1 MTAVARW
8 AALAVVLLIAAALRL
23 WDLGGEGYGT
33 EYYAAG
39 VRSMLTS
46 WRLLLFNAFDPAG
59 FISLDKPPLA
69 FWVQATSAFVLGFS
83 GFSIALPQAVEG
95 LIAVALVWW
104 ITRRRAGDAAGIAAA
119 AVLAISPVS
128 VAIDRSNNTDTC
140 LTLVLLCAA
149 WAALRALET
158 HRARWQFA
166 AFALLGLGFNVKML
180 AALIAAPAF
189 AALFWFGSR
198 QSYRYRFGVLA
209 GAGTVLS
216 VIALAWPLL
225 YDLTPPDRRPFVDS
239 SRDNSMLELVVVH
252 NGIERFI
259 LPARQTA
266 TIGEPAPDQANRLY
280 DAVPTGPL
288 RLADR
293 HLAQQVL
300 WLLPLALFGAL
311 IACRTAERTRWLA
324 VVAVAWAVSYAV
336 VYSFA
341 GGIFHAYYLTVLAPP
356 LAILTGLG
364 VAALRDREYPRWRK
378 AALLA
383 AAGAWQVY
391 LIAPWDGGTFRSLLT
406 GAALIVI
413 ACAAFLRLLRAA
425 PANGV
430 LTAGFVALC
439 IAPGVMALGPVIR
452 PGNAM
457 LPSAGMERFTRDGDP
472 QLLRRTMAQPVL
484 SADPRLLAYLLA
496 NQGQERFV
504 AVTPDVRLAAPV
516 IARTGLPVMAVGG
529 FFGTSRIVT
538 PHALD
543 AMVRDGGIRFALFLL
558 PRGHT
563 QFPEAYTRQQ
573 RFRRWAL
580 RHGTPVDPV
589 LWRSDRPESARL
601 VLVDFQRPAET
612 AR

>member
-1 MTAVARW
+1 MPAPRWAILATILAVA
-8 AALAVVLLIAAALRL
+8 VGLRL
-23 WDLGGEGYGT
+23 WDLGAEGYGT

-69 FWVQATSAFVLGFS
+69 FWLQAASACVLGFS
-83 GFSIALPQAVEG
+83 GFSIALPQAIEG

-104 ITRRRAGDAAGIAAA
+104 ITRRRAGEAAGLAAA

-158 HRARWQFA
+158 HRARWQLA
-166 AFALLGLGFNVKML
+166 AFALLGLGFNVKMM

-209 GAGTVLS
+209 GAGTVLTI
-216 VIALAWPLL
+216 IALAWPLL

-259 LPARQTA
+259 PPARQTGA
-266 TIGEPAPDQANRLY
+266 AAEPAPDQANRLY

-300 WLLPLALFGAL
+300 WLLPLALFGAVM
-311 IACRTAERTRWLA
+311 ACRTAGRRRGLA
-324 VVAVAWAVSYAV
+324 AVAVAWAGSYAA

-341 GGIFHAYYLTVLAPP
+341 GGIFHAYYLAVLAPP

-364 VAALRDREYPRWRK
+364 FVALRDSARRPWHA
-378 AALLA
+378 AALFA
-383 AAGAWQVY
+383 AASAWQVY
-391 LIAPWDGGTFRSLLT
+391 LIVPWDGGAFRLILAGIALL
-406 GAALIVI
+406 GVMP
-413 ACAAFLRLLRAA
+413 LLRPA
-425 PANGV
+425 PANTG
-430 LTAGFVALC
+430 LAAAFVALC
-439 IAPGVMALGPVIR
+439 VAPGVMALGPVIR

-457 LPSAGMERFTRDGDP
+457 LPSAGVEHFTRDGDP
-472 QLLRRTMAQPVL
+472 QLLRRTTAQPVL

-496 NQGQERFV
+496 NRGEERFV

-529 FFGTSRIVT
+529 FLGTSRIVT
-538 PHALD
+538 PEALD
-543 AMVRDGGIRFALFLL
+543 AMARDGGIRFALFLL
-558 PRGHT
+558 PRG
-563 QFPEAYTRQQ
+563 QALFPDAYARQQ
-573 RFRRWAL
+573 RFRRWAM
-580 RHGTPVDPV
+580 RHGTPVDPA

-601 VLVDFQRPAET
+601 MLVDLRRPAET
-612 AR
+612 VR